1 MQAQPSFWSLM
12 IVSFSQ
18 AAVDPLW
25 SGLDLEVQPGDF
37 IAVLGPNGVGKSTLL
52 GTMLGT
58 RSLTSGKLDINARI
72 GYIPQQRMFAQQLP
86 LRARDLVSLSLA
98 HGVIAKRKPSQAQVD
113 ELLAE
118 VGAEG
123 IADR

>member
-1 MQAQPSFWSLM
+1 IS
-12 IVSFSQ
+12 
-18 AAVDPLW
+18 
-25 SGLDLEVQPGDF
+25 
-37 IAVLGPNGVGKSTLL
+37 VLVPKVVGKSALL
-52 GTMLGT
+52 GPMLGT

-72 GYIPQQRMFAQQLP
+72 GYIPQQRRFAPQLP

-123 IADR
+123 IADRRVGQLSGGQQQ